1 MNKKVPV
8 WLVLLLLWFSVI
20 AVITY
25 GWAVWH
31 IDKTEAKGKTA
42 QVIIAIASSPS
53 LVRESFKELFH
64 PRILIRPDSYPN
76 VKGFKTENGFIDSN
90 YILLP
95 SFDKKADQSTIK
107 LIRLSDQ
114 QVIHQWIPDFDVIQ
128 NKIGDKRSKHNLLAG
143 HPLLFADGSIV
154 FDTSPLLIRIN
165 KDSKLMWVINKNFHH
180 SNEYDADGNIWSPSV
195 IEHSKLLVNIGL
207 TIKDDALTKI
217 SPAGKI
223 LFQKSV
229 AQILIQNGY
238 RALLL
243 GTGVYEEDAV
253 HLNDIQPAL
262 TSTPYWLRGD
272 LLISIKHK
280 STVFLY
286 RPSTNKIIWLQT
298 GPWLNQH
305 DVDFV
310 DDTRIA
316 VFGNNIVRTNT
327 TEQLLNGYN
336 EEYVFDFK
344 AGRVTTPYTWFL
356 KRAKVSTRSEGRSDI
371 LPNGDLFIEETENN
385 RLLRGNAHS
394 TLWQY
399 VNRIDEHNVAAL
411 EWTRFITREEFKELK
426 FLPTN

>member
-1 MNKKVPV
+1 
-8 WLVLLLLWFSVI
+8 
-20 AVITY
+20 
-25 GWAVWH
+25 
-31 IDKTEAKGKTA
+31 
-42 QVIIAIASSPS
+42 
-53 LVRESFKELFH
+53 
-64 PRILIRPDSYPN
+64 
-76 VKGFKTENGFIDSN
+76 
-90 YILLP
+90 
-95 SFDKKADQSTIK
+95 
-107 LIRLSDQ
+107 
-114 QVIHQWIPDFDVIQ
+114 
-128 NKIGDKRSKHNLLAG
+128 
-143 HPLLFADGSIV
+143 
-154 FDTSPLLIRIN
+154 
-165 KDSKLMWVINKNFHH
+165 MWVINKNFHH